1 MSCPPAHDSRDEA
14 APVAED
20 AASVNAI
27 LRDQNAAQ
35 QTRIA
40 QLEARIAEL
49 ERQLGLN
56 SGNSGKPPSSD
67 GLKKKPV
74 RVSSLRERSGKKP
87 GGQKG
92 HPGETLRQS
101 ESVDATINHF
111 PKACAGCG
119 EALSEAMATDHIARQ
134 VFDLPEPQPL
144 IVTEHRA
151 HSCRCAA
158 CGTQTRADFP
168 PDVKAPVQYGA
179 RIAGIVVYLLHG
191 QFLPEKRLAALMADL
206 FGVQLSTATI
216 AAMSQNCAARFE
228 SFATAIYARIAAAAV
243 KHLDE
248 TGLRIGGKT
257 QWLHIAATVLLT
269 FYRIASKR
277 GAMPENL
284 TGIALHDHWKPYY
297 TLEGIR
303 HALCNAHHLRE
314 LKALV
319 EIEKEDWARK
329 MQRLLRLACHATN
342 LARERGKP
350 LPPRLIA
357 LFERR
362 YDAILTEG
370 LAFHAAQPAL
380 VRPERTGKAKARGRK
395 PRRVGHNLLLRLS
408 IRKQDVLRFLSDLTV
423 PFTNN
428 LAEQA
433 ARMMKLRQKISGG
446 FRSAAGAADFAVI
459 RSLLSTAKKQGW
471 NMLDTLAADPKR
483 LIAELKS
490 A

>member
-1 MSCPPAHDSRDEA
+1 MSCRPAHDSRDEA

-35 QTRIA
+35 ETRIA

-101 ESVDATINHF
+101 ETVDATINHF

-228 SFATAIYARIAAAAV
+228 SFATAIYARIAAAAI

-362 YDAILTEG
+362 YDAILTKG